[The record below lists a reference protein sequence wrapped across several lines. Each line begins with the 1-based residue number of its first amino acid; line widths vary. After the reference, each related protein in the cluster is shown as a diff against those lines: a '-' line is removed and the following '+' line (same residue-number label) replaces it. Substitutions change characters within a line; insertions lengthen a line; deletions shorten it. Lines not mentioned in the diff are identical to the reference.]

1 MPAVQLARLR
11 IQTTRLAESFDD
23 SLKFSR
29 GLDSLLELYGNRSFR
44 PGYTAS
50 DRSRLPTY
58 NVPPL
63 VMRQLEIELGRVCA
77 ADSAISLE
85 IIDQIWQS
93 EILEM
98 RQIAIYLLSQI
109 PPAHLAEVLT
119 RLRNWCT
126 PSEDENLVHD
136 LLLIGGRTIR
146 KVEPETWLGFTQ
158 DGLRSTEPRSII
170 IGLNSLEPFLDE
182 TRMEYLPQVFKLL
195 EPLVEDPP
203 PAALADLEAVLLQ
216 IYAISPMETQSFI
229 RKNLETKPH
238 PQFIRLVRRLIPN
251 LSTETQHYLRSYF
264 LHQDRD
270 TKNL

>member
-23 SLKFSR
+23 ALKFSR
-29 GLDSLLELYGNRSFR
+29 GLDSLLEQYGNRSFR

-63 VMRQLEIELGRVCA
+63 AMRQLEIELGRVCA
-77 ADSAISLE
+77 ADPAISLE

-98 RQIAIYLLSQI
+98 RQVAIYLLSQI

-119 RLRNWCT
+119 RLRKWCT
-126 PSEDENLVHD
+126 PGEDESLVHD
-136 LLLIGGRTIR
+136 LLIIGGRTIR
-146 KVEPETWLGFTQ
+146 KVEPDTWLVFTEEW
-158 DGLRSTEPRSII
+158 LRSTEPGSNI
-170 IGLNSLEPFLDE
+170 IGLISLEPFLDE
-182 TRMEYLPQVFKLL
+182 TRMEYLPQVFTLL
-195 EPLVEDPP
+195 EPLAVDPP
-203 PAALADLEAVLLQ
+203 PPAMADLEAVLLQ
-216 IYAISPMETQSFI
+216 IYAISPMETQSFL
-229 RKNLETKPH
+229 RKILEANPH

-251 LSTETQHYLRSYF
+251 LSPETQQYLRSYF
-264 LHQDRD
+264 LHLDRD
-270 TKNL
+270 PKNQ